1 MGLSSSKSTSGPSK
15 TAMPYLKTAS
25 SAVQSAFDANQGNVA
40 NITKTLGSAFDDLG
54 ADNPT
59 LTSANGYVQDVLGGK
74 YLDQQNPY
82 LEEMIGTT
90 KRGVTDDV
98 NAIFSRAG
106 QTGSSRQIGELGSRL
121 SEAELGMR
129 SQSYNSEMARRDA
142 AVSQALGLD
151 SAETGRTS
159 TQAQIGQLLASLP
172 LTNASFLAD
181 SLGGLWGN
189 STTTKTSGNLGQ
201 MLIGAASNAAG
212 AFAGGK

>member
-1 MGLSSSKSTSGPSK
+1 MGLSSSKTTSGPSK
-15 TAMPYLKTAS
+15 AAMPYLKTAS
-25 SAVQSAFDANQGNVA
+25 SAVQGAYDANQGNVE
-40 NITKTLGSAFDDLG
+40 NITRTLGSAFDGLG
-54 ADNPT
+54 AANPT
-59 LTSANGYVQDVLGGK
+59 LTSASTYVQDVLGGK

-82 LEEMIGTT
+82 LEDMIGTA

-121 SEAELGMR
+121 SEAELGLR
-129 SQSYNSEMARRDA
+129 SQSYNAEMARRDA
-142 AVSQALGLD
+142 AVASALGLD
-151 SAETGRTS
+151 NAETDRTS
-159 TQAQIGQLLASLP
+159 TQAQLGQLLATLP

-189 STTTKTSGNLGQ
+189 STTTKTTGNLGQ

-212 AFAGGK
+212 AIAGK